1 MSSPGEKVTLATLPL
16 ERNYCLGSFYILSG
30 FLGLIWLRT
39 PYTFFCIAFLHSPLH
54 VVMFGATAGLL
65 GVSLLLTQVNG
76 LTAALGRLFALI
88 ELLVL

>member
-16 ERNYCLGSFYILSG
+16 ERNYYLGSFYILSV
-30 FLGLIWLRT
+30 RT
-39 PYTFFCIAFLHSPLH
+39 PYTFFCIVFLHSPLH